1 MKKIVHPVKSQ
12 LFSRPFINKSC
23 CWESMSACVT
33 TRQAFKRCSAC
44 GRWLSVVTISIPK
57 AKIFSFPLLHI
68 QYFRTEENWIGN
80 ISTCFV
86 LWPTGDCCLRV
97 GTATFLW
104 GQLRLQEIHCFWSVL
119 GISQAQVPKS
129 SALGILCSDQKWD
142 PQGHESLANLR
153 S

>member
-1 MKKIVHPVKSQ
+1 MKKIVYPVKSQ

-33 TRQAFKRCSAC
+33 TRQACKRCSAC
-44 GRWLSVVTISIPK
+44 GRWHSVVTISIPK

-86 LWPTGDCCLRV
+86 LWPTGDCCLSEWVLPRFFGV
-97 GTATFLW
+97 SWGSKRFTGSDLFL
-104 GQLRLQEIHCFWSVL
+104 GLAR
-119 GISQAQVPKS
+119 PKS
-129 SALGILCSDQKWD
+129 SGILCSDQKWD

>member
-1 MKKIVHPVKSQ
+1 MKKIVYPVKSQ

-23 CWESMSACVT
+23 CWESTSACVT
-33 TRQAFKRCSAC
+33 RHQAYKRCSAC

-86 LWPTGDCCLRV
+86 LWPTGDCCLSEWVLPRFFGV
-97 GTATFLW
+97 SWGSKRFTASDPFL
-104 GQLRLQEIHCFWSVL
+104 GLAGLRCPSLLLLASSVQIRNRTHRDMKVWL
-119 GISQAQVPKS
+119 T
-129 SALGILCSDQKWD
+129 
-142 PQGHESLANLR
+142 
-153 S
+153 